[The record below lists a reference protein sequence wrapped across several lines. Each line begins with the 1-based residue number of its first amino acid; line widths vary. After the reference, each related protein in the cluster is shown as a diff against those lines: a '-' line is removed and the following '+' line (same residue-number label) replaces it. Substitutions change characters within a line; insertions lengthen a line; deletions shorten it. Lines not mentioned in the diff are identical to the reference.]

1 MKNNRL
7 LYIFYWLIIAIGVLS
22 FASPIFREYGIVD
35 TIITTFICG
44 LVSFLIAS
52 VLKERKF
59 AFVSALLILSPW
71 AFLMIK
77 GIVS

>member
-1 MKNNRL
+1 MKTNRL
-7 LYIFYWLIIAIGVLS
+7 LYIFYWLIIRIGVLS

-52 VLKERKF
+52 
-59 AFVSALLILSPW
+59 ALLILSPW
-71 AFLMIK
+71 IFLILK
-77 GIVS
+77 RIVS